1 MKKTFLSDIVGN
13 DYLSWG
19 KERVIFDAG
28 TGSGKSYFCI
38 NVLAKYAAANGK
50 KLLYLCNRA
59 ELRKDIYQRVK
70 MAGVERT
77 VSVMTYQSIEEKI
90 SKREKMGNFDYVCV
104 DEAHYF
110 TSDAVFNQRTDLS
123 YRYIKELSNTVVIY
137 MSATAKVF
145 FKHLLDKEMV
155 PAKNIYHI
163 PQNYDHVEEV
173 CFYQKRDLLPLLDG
187 LLEKENGE
195 KILVFCNSAKR
206 LKEIHKYYQNTRWK
220 DDIQF
225 MCSQYNTDKELHR
238 FCRTDI
244 IQNNTF
250 TGRILVTTSVLD
262 NGVDLKDRKLRY
274 IFTEIID
281 VDKMQQSIGRKR
293 SLGEDDSCIIYI
305 ADLKNNI
312 FSGKINSIKAEL
324 KMANLFK
331 NDKEGFFKQYG
342 RDRNLMKNKVFWF
355 DQQGE
360 GNDYRWRINSMI
372 WTKYLIDI
380 KIFKDIMDIGYRE
393 YVINLLGEEEIRTKI
408 READVHKKTRN
419 ALLDFLMSIENQPL
433 YVTSNIMEEIRRQF
447 ASAGCTIRKDVKRPM
462 STYNGFL
469 DDKCGDYPY
478 RFVNKDARGKQLQ
491 DEHRKLADGTDNPY
505 YRKTYWLLKHT

>member
-13 DYLSWG
+13 DYLSWSN
-19 KERVIFDAG
+19 ERIIFDAG
-28 TGSGKSYFCI
+28 TSSGKSYFCI
-38 NVLAKYAAANGK
+38 NVLAKYAAKNGK

-70 MAGVERT
+70 TAGVERT
-77 VSVMTYQSIEEKI
+77 VRVMTYQSVEDRII
-90 SKREKMGNFDYVCV
+90 KRKKMDNFDYVCA
-104 DEAHYF
+104 DEVHYF
-110 TSDAVFNQRTDLS
+110 TSDAAFNQRTDLS

-145 FKHLLDKEMV
+145 FKHLLNKKVV
-155 PAKNIYHI
+155 PEKNVYHM
-163 PQNYDHVEEV
+163 PQNYEHVEEFR
-173 CFYQKRDLLPLLDG
+173 FYQKKDLLSLLDE

-195 KILVFCNSAKR
+195 KALVFCNSAKR
-206 LKEIHKYYQNTRWK
+206 LKEIHKYYQNTPWK

-244 IQNNTF
+244 IQNNSF
-250 TGRILVTTSVLD
+250 KCRILVTTSVLD
-262 NGVDLKDRKLRY
+262 NGIDLKDRKLRY

-281 VDKMQQSIGRKR
+281 ADKMQQSIGRKR
-293 SLGEDDSCIIYI
+293 SLGEDDSCIVYI

-312 FSGKINSIKAEL
+312 FSGKINSINEEL
-324 KMANLFK
+324 KMATLFR
-331 NDKEGFFKQYG
+331 NDKEGFFKQHG

-360 GNDYRWRINSMI
+360 GNDYRWRINTMI

-380 KIFKDIMDIGYRE
+380 EIFKNIMDIGYRE
-393 YVINLLGEEEIRTKI
+393 YVIKLLGGEDVRAKI
-408 READVHKKTRN
+408 READVHKKARN
-419 ALLDFLMSIENQPL
+419 AFLNFLMSIENQPL
-433 YVTSNIMEEIRRQF
+433 YVISDIMDEIRRQF
-447 ASAGCTIRKDVKRPM
+447 ASAGCAIRKDVKRPM

-469 DDKCGDYPY
+469 DDKFGDYPC

-491 DEHRKLADGTDNPY
+491 DEHRKLADGSDNPF
-505 YRKTYWLLKHT
+505 YRKTYWLLKQA